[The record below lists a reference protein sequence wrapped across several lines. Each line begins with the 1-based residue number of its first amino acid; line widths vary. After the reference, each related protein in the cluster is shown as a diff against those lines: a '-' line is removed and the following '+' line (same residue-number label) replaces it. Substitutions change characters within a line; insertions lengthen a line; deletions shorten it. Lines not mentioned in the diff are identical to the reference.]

1 MTDEQLLRYARH
13 LMLEDFGFEGQEIL
27 SQSRVLVIGM
37 GGLGSPASMYLA
49 AAGVG
54 ALWIADDD
62 MVSLNNLQRQIVHRT
77 EAVGLPK
84 VDSAAQ
90 VLASLNPSIRIER
103 IPHRLQ
109 ENEAKE
115 LIAQVDLVID
125 CSDNYAT
132 RQALNRL
139 CLSLKK
145 PLVSAAAIRWEGMI
159 TSFDFRREDSPCY
172 ACMFDPDDDLGVDNC
187 ATLGVISPL
196 LGVMGSMQALE
207 AIKLLLGVGDTL
219 VGKLAIF
226 NAKTSQW
233 RYVELAQ
240 SPFCKVCHHANQ
252 SKS

>member
-27 SQSRVLVIGM
+27 AKSRVLILGM

-54 ALWIADDD
+54 QLWLADDD
-62 MVSLNNLQRQIVHRT
+62 TVELSNLQRQIVHRT
-77 EAVGLPK
+77 EAVGLLK
-84 VDSAAQ
+84 VDSATQ
-90 VLASLNPSIRIER
+90 VLTSLNPSVRIER
-103 IPHRLQ
+103 IQHRL
-109 ENEAKE
+109 NEDEARE
-115 LIAQVDLVID
+115 FVANVDLVLD
-125 CSDNYAT
+125 CSDNYTT
-132 RQALNRL
+132 RQTLNRL
-139 CLSLKK
+139 CFALKK
-145 PLVSAAAIRWEGMI
+145 PLVAAAAIRWEGML
-159 TSFDFRREDSPCY
+159 TSFDFRREESPCY
-172 ACMFDPDDDLGVDNC
+172 ACMFDPDDNLGVDNC

-233 RYVELAQ
+233 KYVELTK
-240 SPFCKVCHHANQ
+240 SSFCQVCHH
-252 SKS
+252 SI